1 MAEKDMI
8 EAVEHLAKAVG
19 GLCDALGNDACPEVQ
34 NELREVYRCI
44 GCDSKRIAEIFNEPY
59 YITSKGHVRETE
71 GGLIIGRVVFDRPS
85 EKHCAM
91 VRIDGEY
98 RCVAWGSAEAC
109 ARTVY
114 NIYKGVQ

>member
-1 MAEKDMI
+1 MADRMT
-8 EAVEHLAKAVG
+8 EAMEHMAKAVG
-19 GLCDALGNDACPEVQ
+19 QICSALGQDACPDVQ

-44 GCDSKRIAEIFNEPY
+44 GYDPKRIAEILNEPY
-59 YITSKGHVRETE
+59 YLTGNEYVKTVDGD
-71 GGLIIGRVVFDRPS
+71 LILGKVLFDKDS
-85 EKHCAM
+85 DEYMAM
-91 VRIDGEY
+91 VRINGDY